1 MPQKLTIFCLRHH
14 ESHRNFWYIMVGIPP
29 QVFVPGMRAETSRQ
43 CAQDVPY
50 REKKNMLWFASHDGR
65 RQRTLER
72 KECAR
77 G

>member
-14 ESHRNFWYIMVGIPP
+14 ESHRNFWYIMVGIPTP
-29 QVFVPGMRAETSRQ
+29 SFCTWDESSNFQAVCPR
-43 CAQDVPY
+43 CALQ
-50 REKKNMLWFASHDGR
+50 RKKNMLWFASHDGR

>member
-43 CAQDVPY
+43 CSQFQFQFNPKMCLT
-50 REKKNMLWFASHDGR
+50 EKKKYVVVR
-65 RQRTLER
+65 VT
-72 KECAR
+72 
-77 G
+77 